1 MEQHNRRN
9 FLKAGTLTGAAMW
22 ASSAFG
28 MFSAGESN
36 IAIDKTTE
44 LKKRKRRILGSG
56 KHSIEVNFGMGLGC
70 MGMSWHRSFIPDKK
84 QW

>member
-44 LKKRKRRILGSG
+44 LKK
-56 KHSIEVNFGMGLGC
+56 
-70 MGMSWHRSFIPDKK
+70 KK
-84 QW
+84 TPHTWQWQA